1 MDQLSIIFFPIPV
14 LHTGVFLTVMRS
26 LKPILTWEFLSSCL
40 GSNLV
45 PRKPRNKDSPL
56 FLFIQRGH
64 WKMLTGFRLVIDT
77 PFEFKPSVF
86 RSSALSIF
94 YQDGCHSCRCHLYH
108 GYEII
113 VFILLLFWSVVYSV
127 TVLHGLLQGLYFV
140 DAPLDRATYNNDN

>member
-26 LKPILTWEFLSSCL
+26 LSQYWLGHFWVHVWVATWFQE
-40 GSNLV
+40 NLV
-45 PRKPRNKDSPL
+45 TRTHPYS
-56 FLFIQRGH
+56 FLFRGGPGKCLKDFD
-64 WKMLTGFRLVIDT
+64 WQLTHPL
-77 PFEFKPSVF
+77 SLNQVF
-86 RSSALSIF
+86 FVEARCQFF
-94 YQDGCHSCRCHLYH
+94 YQDGCHSCRCHFYH